1 MQNKANGIL
10 FCLGQK
16 GAGATNTLF
25 SHTGLGL
32 LEQSVRRLFTHEGAD
47 VVKTDSSSKFV
58 LDSLKLSIFD
68 AHLEYMKDFGANLES
83 SLRRQDEKAVV
94 FVEELDED
102 LELVK
107 ESSDIISSLPM
118 VPVSKGIY
126 TRINVRSVEHFQQLM
141 KREELLRK
149 NIQDQDKAKGINRA

>member
-1 MQNKANGIL
+1 M
-10 FCLGQK
+10 
-16 GAGATNTLF
+16 
-25 SHTGLGL
+25 
-32 LEQSVRRLFTHEGAD
+32 RRLFTHEGAD
-47 VVKTDSSSKFV
+47 VMKTDSSSKFV

-68 AHLEYMKDFGANLES
+68 AHLDYMKDFGANLES

-149 NIQDQDKAKGINRA
+149 NIQDQDKANQSPHTYSPRCILPCCRPLIHGRVDILFLLHQ